1 MKRRDWPILRG
12 IRLCSSRLDLTAFEY
27 PTPQPKPS
35 KFHKNKTKASH
46 SKKGNTRLPTTA
58 DGGDGSGEETV
69 VESDQ
74 TRVSTRKR
82 PSEGSHDMLALG
94 ARRSSR
100 NIQRV
105 SCASDSANATARRH
119 GHVKQEKDDDLTASR
134 TWMTKTRRRRKVQ
147 TGRERG
153 VLARKIWLRSF
164 ERLGNRNMTRT
175 SQFQVLSDG
184 KLTSSIFPL
193 AGSNTTQS
201 LVSRSGHGLKLGRSA
216 VRLPFILRHHSLRGC
231 LSLNS

>member
-82 PSEGSHDMLALG
+82 PSEGSHDTLALG

-119 GHVKQEKDDDLTASR
+119 GHVKQEKDDDYDSESDVDDSEASFD
-134 TWMTKTRRRRKVQ
+134 
-147 TGRERG
+147 E
-153 VLARKIWLRSF
+153 
-164 ERLGNRNMTRT
+164 ET
-175 SQFQVLSDG
+175 S
-184 KLTSSIFPL
+184 K
-193 AGSNTTQS
+193 GSN
-201 LVSRSGHGLKLGRSA
+201 RKRKRSA
-216 VRLPFILRHHSLRGC
+216 GKKNLAPKLRNVG
-231 LSLNS
+231 